1 MKPLADILIQYIKQQ
16 NKIVALFYV
25 VFNVM
30 PVTAQFSSYNLVPN
44 PSFENYNCCPVD
56 IYTAAYVCK
65 PEFWYGIDKGGL
77 GITYLNACANNNIT
91 GVPINFWGGGS
102 AINIPEQVMA
112 M

>member
-56 IYTAAYVCK
+56 IYTATYGCK
-65 PEFWYGIDKGGL
+65 PDIWYEPDKRGA
-77 GITYLNACANNNIT
+77 TYFNTCANNNLT
-91 GVPINFWGGGS
+91 GVPVNFFLGG
-102 AINIPEQVMA
+102 
-112 M
+112 